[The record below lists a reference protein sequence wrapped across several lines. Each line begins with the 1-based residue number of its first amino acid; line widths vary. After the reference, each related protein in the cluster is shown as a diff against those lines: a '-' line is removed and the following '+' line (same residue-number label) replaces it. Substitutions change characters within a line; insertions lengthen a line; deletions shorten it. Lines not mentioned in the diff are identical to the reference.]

1 MALTPDQIAKLP
13 QNIVNMYTYLEEFI
27 IQDIAR
33 RISNSGQLTATTE
46 QQLMIAKDLG
56 IDIKEIEEKVA
67 DILKKSQKEVDKLF
81 QEAAATSMAPE
92 NELYKKARMAT
103 FDINDS
109 ELQAYITAASLQT
122 KKEFRNIT
130 GSLGFAT
137 KKNGKIVYS
146 DIAKFYQETV
156 DFANMQVVTGVTTR
170 QQAVKRAV
178 RRMTNSGLRYVNYD
192 SGYSMNVQ
200 DVINRTV
207 RTSANQMCNKLTMY
221 MAEQNGV
228 ELFETSA
235 HAGQRPSHSEW
246 AGQVFKW
253 NK

>member
-13 QNIVNMYTYLEEFI
+13 QNIVNMYAYLEEFI

-178 RRMTNSGLRYVNYD
+178 RRMTNS
-192 SGYSMNVQ
+192 
-200 DVINRTV
+200 
-207 RTSANQMCNKLTMY
+207 
-221 MAEQNGV
+221 
-228 ELFETSA
+228 
-235 HAGQRPSHSEW
+235 
-246 AGQVFKW
+246 
-253 NK
+253 